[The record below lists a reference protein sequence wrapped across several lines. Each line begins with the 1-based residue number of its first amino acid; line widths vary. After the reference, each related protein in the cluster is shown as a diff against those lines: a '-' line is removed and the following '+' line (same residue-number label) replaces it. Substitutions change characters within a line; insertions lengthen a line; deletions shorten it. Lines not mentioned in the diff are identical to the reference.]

1 MPKLRFFLVLFGNF
15 NRRKGGCFSAKRT
28 PRFVGKRREIAQKWE
43 GVATSGEFFR
53 HSMKSNRRF
62 AKIKR
67 RKNLLNRRLF
77 IIQPPFRRSLIKRQG
92 EWRICKNVKCFDWYW
107 HLVVTPLSILTLC
120 FIVWTCDW
128 NKGREETYRFR
139 HFVMDRLVRQT
150 TFVFNG

>member
-1 MPKLRFFLVLFGNF
+1 MPFSAISTAKRT
-15 NRRKGGCFSAKRT
+15 CFSSKRT
-28 PRFVGKRREIAQKWE
+28 PRFTRKRREIAQKGK
-43 GVATSGEFFR
+43 GVAAFGKFFR
-53 HSMKSNRRF
+53 HSMKSNRHST
-62 AKIKR
+62 KIKP
-67 RKNLLNRRLF
+67 RKILLNRRF
-77 IIQPPFRRSLIKRQG
+77 GIIQPPFRRSLIKRQG

-139 HFVMDRLVRQT
+139 HFVIDWLVRQT

>member
-1 MPKLRFFLVLFGNF
+1 MPKYTFFPCPFRQF
-15 NRRKGGCFSAKRT
+15 QPPKRGCFSAKRT
-28 PRFVGKRREIAQKWE
+28 PRFVGKRREIAQKE
-43 GVATSGEFFR
+43 KGVAASVNFFR
-53 HSMKSNRRF
+53 PSMKSNRHST
-62 AKIKR
+62 KIKR

-128 NKGREETYRFR
+128 NKGREEPYRFR
-139 HFVMDRLVRQT
+139 HFVMDWLVRQT